1 MDRADILLIATM
13 AAFGWG
19 AGMLFAPG
27 AGWSL
32 IGLALGL
39 GAGWLMARTG
49 VRRAVGPAIAI
60 GGIVGAWIGR
70 AIVRALCLPGSC
82 PRVEIAGATLAGIG
96 SFLGI
101 GLVVALVVRSFEEFA
116 EGRGPG
122 GDGPRPP

>member
-1 MDRADILLIATM
+1 MIDRADIFLVATM
-13 AAFGWG
+13 AAIGWV
-19 AGMLFAPG
+19 AGMLFAPR

-32 IGLALGL
+32 VGLALGL
-39 GAGWLMARTG
+39 AAGWLMARTG
-49 VRRAVGPAIAI
+49 VRRTVGPAIAI

-82 PRVEIAGATLAGIG
+82 PTVEIAGATLAGIG

-116 EGRGPG
+116 EGRGSSGEAP
-122 GDGPRPP
+122 